1 MRPLVELNQKAPGKI
16 FETGTSKLASQPSPL
31 NQSVISNNNNR
42 SSNPFDDAYPVDINA
57 FHRLKEQ
64 KNQNKQMIAVWYSE
78 FQRKNNRKPTD

>member
-42 SSNPFDDAYPVDINA
+42 SSNPFDDA
-57 FHRLKEQ
+57 
-64 KNQNKQMIAVWYSE
+64 
-78 FQRKNNRKPTD
+78 